1 MRFNP
6 PPSGWT
12 PDPSWPPAPP
22 PALPYPADADEG
34 VPWPSH
40 TGRNV
45 MVAVASAVAVVV
57 VAVVTF
63 VVTRNGDTADS
74 YARPSPWALGNSA
87 PQTDEDQIRGTLSA
101 IEDAWNSFDYASF
114 MSHSCAQIRHKTSN
128 TESKF
133 TQQRDETGT
142 VTFTIDSI
150 SIHSATAQVEVTE
163 KFSSQDTM
171 SETLDFRKESD
182 DWKLC

>member
-12 PDPSWPPAPP
+12 PDPSWPPAS
-22 PALPYPADADEG
+22 LPTLSYPMDADEV

-45 MVAVASAVAVVV
+45 MIAVASAVAVVV

-63 VVTRNGDTADS
+63 VVTTNRDAADS
-74 YARPSPWALGNSA
+74 RARPSPWALGGSA

-101 IEDAWNSFDYASF
+101 IEDAWNSFDYAGF
-114 MSHSCAQIRHKTSN
+114 MSHSCAQIRNKKTN

-133 TQQRDETGT
+133 TQQRNETGT
-142 VTFTIDSI
+142 VHFAIDSI
-150 SIHSATAQVEVTE
+150 GIHSASAQVEVTE
-163 KFSSQDTM
+163 TFSNQDTM
-171 SETLDFRKESD
+171 SETLDLRKEAD